1 MQINRKVLVVDDET
15 HIRAFL
21 IDSLLE
27 AGYDVLEAASGDEAL
42 EILHRETIDCTV
54 TDLSMPG
61 TIDGEALVHIVR
73 NERPL
78 TKIIVISGKPRAGA
92 MIEIADCFITKPFAG
107 DTIVGAVKLL
117 LPG

>member
-15 HIRAFL
+15 HIRSFI
-21 IDSLLE
+21 IDSLIE
-27 AGYDVLEAASGDEAL
+27 AGYDVFEASSGDEAL
-42 EILHRETIDCTV
+42 DVLHRESIDCAV

-61 TIDGEALVHIVR
+61 TTDGEALVQIVR

-92 MIEIADCFITKPFAG
+92 LIEIADCFITKPFAG